1 MPAEGITSLKI
12 SWVDLRSWSPM
23 ASLTSWC
30 RTTRR
35 VQKRSFNGSPSCR
48 EMLGPCRKRFLVE
61 RAIGFRPTKQPYDP
75 RDTWHVKVALS
86 VWPNNMLAGCTAP
99 DGSFL
104 SGFFD
109 RGSFVEYMAGW
120 GRSVVV
126 GRARL
131 GGIPMGVIAV
141 ETRTHVRFTC
151 TV

>member
-1 MPAEGITSLKI
+1 MVPNGITHQLVQNDQEGAEAILQWLSF
-12 SWVDLRSWSPM
+12 VPRDAWSMPQ
-23 ASLTSWC
+23 ALPVSD
-30 RTTRR
+30 
-35 VQKRSFNGSPSCR
+35 P
-48 EMLGPCRKRFLVE
+48 VE

-75 RDTWHVKVALS
+75 RDTWHLKVALS
-86 VWPNNMLAGCTAP
+86 VWPKDMLAGCTAP